1 MSEKPAPGAL
11 PRENVLDYP
20 RPPALERVDL
30 RLRVVLSGVV
40 VAQTTRGFR
49 VLETYHPPT
58 YYFPPEDVLPGALLP
73 APGRSQ
79 CEWKGTARYF
89 DAKTGDMVSHKAAW
103 SYPNPTP
110 GFRPIA
116 DYVAFYPERVE
127 ACFVGDELVGSQPG
141 SFYGGWV
148 TSNLTGMIK
157 GGPGTAGW

>member
-1 MSEKPAPGAL
+1 
-11 PRENVLDYP
+11 
-20 RPPALERVDL
+20 
-30 RLRVVLSGVV
+30 
-40 VAQTTRGFR
+40 
-49 VLETYHPPT
+49 
-58 YYFPPEDVLPGALLP
+58 
-73 APGRSQ
+73 
-79 CEWKGTARYF
+79 
-89 DAKTGDMVSHKAAW
+89 MVSHKAAW

-127 ACFVGDELVGSQPG
+127 ACFVGDELVSSQPG